1 MLRGLHSLFAVKAAA
16 AALVLSGC
24 VAGEAVMQETTRS
37 LARSAV
43 NSAAARYVPGVN
55 VAPYTDCVINN
66 ATTSELIQLAQ
77 AAGSGATGGAA
88 QDVAASAWP
97 IVRTVASRPEATQCL
112 LQSLSGSQILATQ
125 GLALGGL

>member
-1 MLRGLHSLFAVKAAA
+1 MR
-16 AALVLSGC
+16 AALKASGITALLALTLSGC
-24 VAGEAVMQETTRS
+24 VAGEVVMQETTRS

-43 NSAAARYVPGVN
+43 NAAAARYVPGVN

-66 ATTSELIQLAQ
+66 ATTAELIQLAQ
-77 AAGSGATGGAA
+77 AAGAGATGGAA

-97 IVRTVASRPEATQCL
+97 VVRSVASRPEATQCL
-112 LQSLSGSQILATQ
+112 VQTLSTSQILAGQ